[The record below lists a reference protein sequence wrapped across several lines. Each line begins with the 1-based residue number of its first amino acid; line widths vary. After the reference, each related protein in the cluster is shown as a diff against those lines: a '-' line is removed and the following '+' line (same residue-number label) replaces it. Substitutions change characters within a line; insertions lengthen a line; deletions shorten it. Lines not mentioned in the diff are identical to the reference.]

1 MERPGRSIRPPSNIP
16 HHQEKSVTTVDR
28 IIDLATAYAHAAVRA
43 DRDRAA
49 ARSAVSPK
57 EKAAATAAVEVA
69 DSAVDNVRAAL
80 RADLH
85 QALEMP
91 VRALPDSEL
100 PVCTWHTGEVL
111 IRALTGNGERV
122 VRVRYTPAQ
131 ALAAGTALIACAAVT
146 DQRLGGT
153 LSSILGDF
161 PPATARTEAGRA
173 ETPEAGSRA

>member
-100 PVCTWHTGEVL
+100 PSAGPRRWN
-111 IRALTGNGERV
+111 RADRLRRRHRPASRRHPVEHPRRLPARYGPHRGGPRGN
-122 VRVRYTPAQ
+122 A
-131 ALAAGTALIACAAVT
+131 
-146 DQRLGGT
+146 
-153 LSSILGDF
+153 
-161 PPATARTEAGRA
+161 
-173 ETPEAGSRA
+173 